1 LVRFIQVGGAD
12 DENVP
17 DRWKRHRNEPSC
29 VVGEHRHCCPLGNDV
44 VASPLV
50 PQSLL
55 GDVETVSLI
64 WVLFWVWEAMN
75 EWFKEVKLKASNKL
89 QNFLKT
95 NCYKLR
101 LYKHKKTRLHYIWIC
116 MYYYIILINKRIN
129 VCMEI

>member
-1 LVRFIQVGGAD
+1 MDLVRFIQVGGAD

-44 VASPLV
+44 AASPLV

-64 WVLFWVWEAMN
+64 
-75 EWFKEVKLKASNKL
+75 
-89 QNFLKT
+89 
-95 NCYKLR
+95 
-101 LYKHKKTRLHYIWIC
+101 
-116 MYYYIILINKRIN
+116 
-129 VCMEI
+129 